1 MSSKKRMIKKDFQG
15 KIKLLS
21 NGHGVVEVIDYL
33 NEKINI
39 EKHNLNGAFHNDI
52 VIVRLIEDSN
62 NFEMKGSVFK
72 IIERDKNIFIGLVF
86 KDKNKL
92 TVIIS
97 PNQSKEIVL
106 RNYTGKLSELDVIK
120 IEIMDWNKRNY
131 PAFAKLLKVV
141 ALNGQKNSDYLFIIN
156 KYGIKRKIVQNKDTP
171 YLQSII
177 ETSKKKRLNIESL
190 LTLTIDPSSAKDF
203 DDALSIEKISTG
215 YRVYVHIADVSE
227 FVEEGSKI
235 DNEAMIRG
243 NSYYFYE
250 GVSHM
255 LPEYLSENFCSL
267 KENQSRLAVTV
278 IIDLGSKGEITNSK
292 VHETVIKVDKCFSYE
307 EIDEIL
313 IKNNE
318 SHFLKSLKLFE
329 EVSIILNNNRIVN
342 GGFEIYSSDIHYDL
356 DKKGELENIKEKESF
371 KSHKIV
377 EECMLLANRI
387 VAQKYGE
394 KLKVFRNHN
403 EPSLFGEQYIK
414 DLIYSLVPEYK
425 NMDLPLGA
433 SIHDFIKNINSIS
446 LKRIFSLLILK
457 KLKKA
462 RYQTFNS
469 GHFGLGFKKYTHFT
483 SPIRRYPD
491 LLVHRFV
498 KASLSDNKYKSNN
511 KINKA
516 IEISNDAE
524 DNAKNAINEY
534 YNIKTLR
541 WLYQNSRKKIDGI
554 ILEFKKE
561 HAIIGLEGSQTVKGV
576 LKLNNFPADK
586 YKFLKSKT
594 GIKGNKKSNIF
605 KVGQKCKVMVDEV
618 DFRLQK
624 AYLKFSN

>member
-1 MSSKKRMIKKDFQG
+1 MSSKEKITKKDFRG

-39 EKHNLNGAFHNDI
+39 KKNNLNGAFHNDI
-52 VIVRLIEDSN
+52 VLVRLIEGSN
-62 NFEMKGSVFK
+62 NFEIKGSVFK
-72 IIERDKNIFIGLVF
+72 IIERDKNIFTGLVF
-86 KDKNKL
+86 KDKNEL
-92 TVIIS
+92 TVTIS

-106 RNYTGKLSELDVIK
+106 QNYTGELTDLDVIK
-120 IEIMDWNKRNY
+120 IQIVDWNRKNY
-131 PAFAKLLKVV
+131 PAFARLLKVV
-141 ALNGQKNSDYLFIIN
+141 ALNGKKNSDYLYIIN
-156 KYGIKRKIVQNKDTP
+156 KYGIKKGKVQNKDTT
-171 YLQSII
+171 YFQSII
-177 ETSKKKRLNIESL
+177 ESSKKKRLNIENL
-190 LTLTIDPSSAKDF
+190 FTLTIDPSSAKDF

-227 FVEEGSKI
+227 FVQEGSKI

-255 LPEYLSENFCSL
+255 LPEHLSENFCSL
-267 KENQSRLAVTV
+267 KENQPRLALTVT
-278 IIDLGSKGEITNSK
+278 IDLGFNGEITNSTI
-292 VHETVIKVDKCFSYE
+292 HETVIKVDKCFSYE
-307 EIDEIL
+307 EIENIL
-313 IKNNE
+313 MKNNE
-318 SHFLKSLKLFE
+318 NHFLKSLKLFE
-329 EVSIILNNNRIVN
+329 EISIILKNNRIKN

-356 DKKGELENIKEKESF
+356 DKNGELENIKEKESF

-403 EPSLFGEQYIK
+403 EPSFFGEQYIK
-414 DLIYSLVPEYK
+414 DLINSLDSRHK
-425 NMDLPLGA
+425 NKDLPLGA
-433 SIHDFIKNINSIS
+433 SIHDFINNINSIP

-498 KASLSDNKYKSNN
+498 KASLSNN
-511 KINKA
+511 KFKNNNEISKA
-516 IEISNDAE
+516 IEMANDAE
-524 DNAKNAINEY
+524 DNAKNAKNEY

-541 WLYQNSRKKIDGI
+541 WLHHNSRKKIDGI

-561 HAIIGLEGSQTVKGV
+561 HAIIGLAESQTVKGV
-576 LKLNNFPADK
+576 LKLNNFPSDK

-618 DFRLQK
+618 DFKLQK